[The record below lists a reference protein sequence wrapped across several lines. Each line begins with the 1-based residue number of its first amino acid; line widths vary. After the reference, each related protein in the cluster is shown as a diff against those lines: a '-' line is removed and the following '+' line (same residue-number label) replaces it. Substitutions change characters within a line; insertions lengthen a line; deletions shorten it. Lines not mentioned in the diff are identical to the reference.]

1 MLQAI
6 ATDFPTLRWFA
17 VTSGGEPRR
26 AIFVSFLLS
35 QATIFF
41 GKVNAIAPVVSN
53 FMLVM
58 FVVLNLACAVLELMQ
73 VPNFRPAFRL
83 YSWKGAL
90 AGAVLLGLGRSVAL
104 GHCTSTL
111 YQIR

>member
-1 MLQAI
+1 VLQAI

-73 VPNFRPAFRL
+73 VPHTMRL
-83 YSWKGAL
+83 GMSAPF
-90 AGAVLLGLGRSVAL
+90 VGRSNGVRQYFPEQSSAE
-104 GHCTSTL
+104 TPSAP
-111 YQIR
+111 